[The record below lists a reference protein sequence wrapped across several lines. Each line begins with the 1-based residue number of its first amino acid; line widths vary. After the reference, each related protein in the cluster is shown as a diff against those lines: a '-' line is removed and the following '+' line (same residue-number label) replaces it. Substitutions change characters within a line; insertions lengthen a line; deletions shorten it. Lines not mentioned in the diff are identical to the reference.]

1 MVSFS
6 GRPLGGTVALNII
19 GNPSAVHMSLFQYLA
34 TIFCWCVFPC
44 CHCLLP
50 VLHHNILLS
59 NCRPILGIEWL
70 SRHQPSH
77 QWSESINWVLWFLF
91 FFSMW
96 WNRTN
101 CNETVGFFLLHL
113 LTSVCRLSTFIF
125 ISYLLKLG
133 WTLKILFLSFF
144 QTRLVPNRISRR
156 RHSHGKEHIQGRR
169 VCQLHGKRGINTLKF
184 YIKMKRACSL
194 CICAEM
200 G

>member
-77 QWSESINWVLWFLF
+77 QWSESINWVLWFL
-91 FFSMW
+91 
-96 WNRTN
+96 
-101 CNETVGFFLLHL
+101 GFFLVCGGIEQTAMKL
-113 LTSVCRLSTFIF
+113 LFFFCCT
-125 ISYLLKLG
+125 YWLLFADFGL
-133 WTLKILFLSFF
+133 LFFILFLSHICWNWDEHWKSYFF
-144 QTRLVPNRISRR
+144 RFSRHDWYQTESHVVVTVMAKNISKDGVCV
-156 RHSHGKEHIQGRR
+156 SFTEKE
-169 VCQLHGKRGINTLKF
+169 V
-184 YIKMKRACSL
+184 
-194 CICAEM
+194 
-200 G
+200 